1 MAEKV
6 VLGLSGGM
14 DSSFAAMRLM
24 TEGYE
29 VIGANIVMRG
39 DIDASAKALAL
50 AERLGIEFHV
60 IHAEEEFERSVIRP
74 FAEMY
79 ATGLTPNPCALC
91 NPTVKFKQLFALAEC
106 VGASAVATGHYSVP
120 VRCDNGRYSFAPAA
134 DIRKDQGYF
143 LYALPQEMIAR
154 LVFPLGNVLKSDI
167 KAFFGNT
174 DDYKMVGSAESNDI
188 CFVPQGKY
196 TSVVER
202 YTAVPP
208 TGDFVDEYGKVLGR
222 HNGIHNYTLGQRK
235 GLGIA
240 LGIPAYVS
248 DIDPIAN
255 TVTLSF
261 GAGAVSSGFAVS
273 NINMLSRNTVSEGD
287 RFTVRTRYRSAPMPC
302 IVVCKHGEGLEIAFD
317 GGGAVAAPGQSAV
330 FYDGNGCIAFG
341 GTVVR

>member
-14 DSSFAAMRLM
+14 DSSYAAMKLM
-24 TEGYE
+24 SDGFE
-29 VIGANIVMRG
+29 VIGANIVMRA
-39 DIDASAKALAL
+39 DIDASARASALA
-50 AERLGIEFHV
+50 ARLGIEFHV
-60 IHAEEEFERSVIRP
+60 LHAEEEFERSVIRP
-74 FAEMY
+74 FAKMY
-79 ATGLTPNPCALC
+79 AAGQTPNPCALC
-91 NPTVKFKQLFALAEC
+91 NPSVKFKQLFALAER

-120 VRCDNGRYSFAPAA
+120 VACENGRYSFAPAA
-134 DIRKDQGYF
+134 DTRKDQGYF

-154 LVFPLGNVLKSDI
+154 LVFPLGKVLKSDI
-167 KAFFGNT
+167 KEFFVKNSGYT
-174 DDYKMVGSAESNDI
+174 MVENSESNDI

-208 TGDFVDEYGKVLGR
+208 SGDFVDGDGKVLGR

-240 LGIPAYVS
+240 LGVPAYVS
-248 DIDPIAN
+248 DIDPLDN

-261 GAGAVSSGFAVS
+261 GAGAVASGFAVS
-273 NINMLSRNTVSEGD
+273 NINMLSCSTVSEGN
-287 RFTVRTRYRSAPMPC
+287 RFTVRTRYRSVPMPC
-302 IVVCKHGEGLEIAFD
+302 IVGGKRGSALEIVFD

>member
-14 DSSFAAMRLM
+14 DSSFAAMHLM

-29 VIGANIVMRG
+29 VVGANIVMRG
-39 DIDASAKALAL
+39 DIDASARASAL

-79 ATGLTPNPCALC
+79 ATGLTPNPCVLC
-91 NPTVKFKQLFALAEC
+91 NPTVKFKQLFALAER

-143 LYALPQEMIAR
+143 LYALQQEMIAR

-174 DDYKMVGSAESNDI
+174 DDYKMVESAESNDI
-188 CFVPQGKY
+188 CFVPKGKY
-196 TSVVER
+196 AAIVER
-202 YTAVPP
+202 YAEVPP
-208 TGDFVDEYGKVLGR
+208 PGNFVDEGGKVLGR

-240 LGIPAYVS
+240 LGAPAYVS
-248 DIDPIAN
+248 DINAVAN

-261 GAGAVSSGFAVS
+261 DMGASVCGFAVS
-273 NINMLSRNTVSEGD
+273 RVNMLSLGTVSVGD
-287 RFTVRTRYRSAPMPC
+287 RFTVRTRYRSAALPC
-302 IVVCKHGEGLEIAFD
+302 TVCGIDNGMIKVAFD
-317 GGGAVAAPGQSAV
+317 GCGAVAAPGQSAV
-330 FYDGNGCIAFG
+330 FYDSDGCIAFG
-341 GTVVR
+341 GTIVR